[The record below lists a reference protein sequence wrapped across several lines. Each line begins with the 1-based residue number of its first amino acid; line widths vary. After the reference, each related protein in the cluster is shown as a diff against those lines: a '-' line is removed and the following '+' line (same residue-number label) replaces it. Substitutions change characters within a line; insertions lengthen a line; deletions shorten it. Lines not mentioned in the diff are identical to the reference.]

1 MDDASA
7 RLSLKLALEE
17 MVVDDG
23 YNYDYI
29 VVDCPLTSQS

>member
-17 MVVDDG
+17 MVDDG
-23 YNYDYI
+23 YNHDYI